1 MRNYYAIIHT
11 SSEASAFTQPPKRA
25 KESKMS
31 NFTTIFTPNEVRAA
45 GMGLGSVA
53 CAALDC
59 MATALSWNDNQTIL
73 EMAADFVKRRDTLT
87 EVDMRAAMAA
97 AVESLNDALDGF

>member
-1 MRNYYAIIHT
+1 M
-11 SSEASAFTQPPKRA
+11 Q
-25 KESKMS
+25 
-31 NFTTIFTPNEVRAA
+31 NFTAIFTPNEVRAA
-45 GMGLGSVA
+45 GTGASSVA

-59 MATALSWNDNQTIL
+59 MATALSWNDSQTIL